1 MARTEQ
7 AKGIRWRLWLNLAL
21 VGVALA
27 VVVYT
32 GRQVRR
38 FVNTDP
44 RFTLAGPD
52 DRGAGLTMDGVVHAS
67 RYRVLATF
75 TSDFGRSVFLSP
87 IAERR
92 RRLLGIDWVKDA
104 SIARIWPNRMAVHIQ
119 ERKPVAF
126 VNLPVPGGRGSR
138 VLLIDAEGVLLD
150 PPAQSRFAFPV
161 LSGITDEQGE
171 PERRLRV
178 EAMLRLL
185 DDLGP
190 LGKDISEVNAAA
202 PENLVI
208 VTQVEGGAVELVMG
222 NQKYSQRMQNFLEH
236 YPEIR
241 RHSVNARAFDLRL
254 DDRITAGTGTQ

>member
-1 MARTEQ
+1 MARAEQ
-7 AKGIRWRLWLNLAL
+7 TKGIRWRLWINLGL
-21 VGVALA
+21 VCVALA
-27 VVVYT
+27 VLVYT

-38 FVNTDP
+38 FVATDP

-75 TSDFGRSVFLSP
+75 TSDFGRSVFLAP

-92 RRLLGIDWVKDA
+92 RRLLAIDWVRDA

-126 VNLPVPGGRGSR
+126 VNLPVPDGRGSR
-138 VLLIDAEGVLLD
+138 VMLIDAEGVLLD
-150 PPAQSRFAFPV
+150 PPPQSHFAFPV
-161 LSGITDEQGE
+161 LSGISDVQSE

-178 EAMLRLL
+178 QAMLRLMS
-185 DDLGP
+185 DLGP
-190 LGKDISEVNAAA
+190 LSKDVSEVNAAA
-202 PENLVI
+202 PENLMI
-208 VTQVEGGAVELVMG
+208 VTQVDGIALQLVMG
-222 NQKYSQRMQNFLEH
+222 NQRFSERVQNFIEH

-241 RHSVNARAFDLRL
+241 RHSAGARAFDLRL
-254 DDRITAGTGTQ
+254 DDRITAGTDTQ

>member
-1 MARTEQ
+1 MARSEQ

-21 VGVALA
+21 VGAALG
-27 VVVYT
+27 VLIYT

-75 TSDFGRSVFLSP
+75 TPDFGRSIFLAP

-92 RRLLGIDWVKDA
+92 RRLLAIDWVKDA

-126 VNLPVPGGRGSR
+126 VNLPAPGAMGSR
-138 VLLIDAEGVLLD
+138 VLLIDAEGVLLA
-150 PPAQSRFAFPV
+150 PPPQSHFAFPV
-161 LSGITDEQGE
+161 LSGITDEQSE

-178 EAMLRLL
+178 QALLRLL
-185 DDLGP
+185 NDLGP

-202 PENLVI
+202 PQNLVI
-208 VTQVEGGAVELVMG
+208 VTKVEGGAVELVMG
-222 NQKYSQRMQNFLEH
+222 NQKFAQRMQSFLEH

-241 RHSVNARAFDLRL
+241 RHSAGARAFDLRL
-254 DDRITAGTGTQ
+254 DDRITAGTDAQ

>member
-1 MARTEQ
+1 MARTEET
-7 AKGIRWRLWLNLAL
+7 KGIRWRLWLNLAL
-21 VGVALA
+21 AGVALA
-27 VVVYT
+27 VVTYA

-52 DRGAGLTMDGVVHAS
+52 DRGAGLTMDGIVHAS

-75 TSDFGRSVFLSP
+75 TPDFGRSVFLSP

-92 RRLLGIDWVKDA
+92 RRLLAIDWVKDA

-138 VLLIDAEGVLLD
+138 VLLIDAEGVLLE
-150 PPAQSRFAFPV
+150 PPPQSHFAFPV
-161 LSGITDEQGE
+161 LSGITDDQSEL
-171 PERRLRV
+171 ERRLRV
-178 EAMLRLL
+178 QAMLRLL
-185 DDLGP
+185 GDLGP
-190 LGKDISEVNAAA
+190 LGKNISEVNATA

-208 VTQVEGGAVELVMG
+208 VMQLEGGAVELVMG
-222 NQKYSQRMQNFLEH
+222 NQKFTERMQNFLEH

-241 RHSVNARAFDLRL
+241 RHSINARAFDLRL
-254 DDRITAGTGTQ
+254 DDRITAGTDTP

>member
-7 AKGIRWRLWLNLAL
+7 SKGIRWRLWLNLAL
-21 VGVALA
+21 AGVALA
-27 VVVYT
+27 IVGYT
-32 GRQVRR
+32 GRMVRR

-44 RFTLAGPD
+44 RFTLASPD
-52 DRGAGLTMDGVVHAS
+52 ERGAGLTMDGVVHAS

-92 RRLLGIDWVKDA
+92 RRLLAIDWVEDA
-104 SIARIWPNRMAVHIQ
+104 SIARIWPNQMAVHIR

-126 VNLPVPGGRGSR
+126 VNLPLPGGRGSR
-138 VLLIDAEGVLLD
+138 VLLIDAEGVLLEQ
-150 PPAQSRFAFPV
+150 PAQSHFAFPV
-161 LSGITDEQGE
+161 LSGITDEQTEG
-171 PERRLRV
+171 ERRLRV
-178 EAMLRLL
+178 QRMLRLL

-202 PENLVI
+202 PENLI
-208 VTQVEGGAVELVMG
+208 IITQLQGGAVELVMG
-222 NQKYSQRMQNFLEH
+222 NQKFSQRMQNFLEH

-241 RHSVNARAFDLRL
+241 RHAVTSRAFDLRL
-254 DDRITAGTGTQ
+254 DDRITAGTDRQ